1 MKGRK
6 RILRKGLSGKIL
18 SFTMALAMVANL
30 MGGYCAAT
38 ELSTKEVK
46 AANAEQPPYRNV
58 MYYGD
63 WSIYS
68 GQKNFTP
75 DKIDGSLITHL
86 NFAFMDADANGDL
99 ITTDTWADY
108 ENPNVG
114 FSVGT
119 DNKYAGV
126 LGAMV
131 LLRQKYPNMKI
142 GVSVGGWTRSGDFP
156 KIAASETTRKNFANN
171 VAKFVHYY
179 GYDFVDIDWEY
190 PTADRDPDP
199 EGNGVAIDKGCK
211 GSAADTQNYTL
222 LLQAIRDALD
232 SYGAKDNKHYEL
244 SVAMSASPK
253 MMAAIEYEKVLKI
266 VDFANMMTY
275 DLNGA
280 WGGFTAHQT
289 ALYTNPAYD
298 EGDAGLS
305 VDSCIKYLENKYGDN
320 IDYSKIVV
328 GVAPYTRG
336 WKEVKKDTGRD
347 SKNPGLYADAT
358 GENGVTYAYSD
369 INSLVSKYNLTKY
382 WDDVAKANYYY
393 SESSGMFFTCDT
405 EESVAEKGKYVKQKH
420 LGGLISWMASLDAS
434 STITKTM
441 KESLY
446 GSAAIPNQ
454 KIVAPANDGVETTV
468 TTSGDSYTITL
479 KNTNSSVTKASG
491 SKDISVMPWAE
502 YFGKTL
508 SYPSISIETQ
518 NGETLSGDWS
528 AGGTITTENGKT
540 VVTPPEWSSKTLEPG
555 ASLTFTLKSGKGTA
569 NAQNIKGITL
579 RQKAVSAGE
588 ILSAKVVY
596 KNGDYVEP
604 SENVTTKSQ
613 QTTNSQTQTTA
624 KEQNTTKGQQVTTA
638 SVTTKKEND
647 TTKQA
652 TGNYPE
658 WSPNSVVYGLG
669 NLVQYQGKVYECTY
683 AHTSNLGWS
692 PTDAATLWK
701 LRTDLVAGEV
711 QTTKNSGSEQETTE
725 NNYTVNSK
733 LPEHMVTGY
742 WHNFLNGSTAL
753 KISDVPDYYDMIC
766 VSFANSS
773 TTPGKVTFELDKDL
787 SNALGGYTKAQF
799 IQDIKNAKAK
809 GQHVI
814 ISVGGA
820 EGTTYITNEEAANQF
835 ATSLISIIEEYG
847 FEGVDIDFEG
857 GAVSGTDYIAEALRT
872 VHNHFGEDFIITM
885 APETYYFQDTN
896 PNGTM
901 ATSAYYRLAYKIRDI
916 LTICY
921 PQFYNS
927 GAMNG
932 YNGFNAQVGTA
943 DFLTS
948 LSTLLLENGLRADQ
962 VALGLPSTS
971 KAASSGYVSTD
982 IISTAVKALVNG
994 TSSGKFTAPKAYPTL
1009 RGVMTWSINWD
1020 ATNNYTWAKS
1030 MSSLMDSLEKHEQ
1043 PTTKQATT
1051 VAPTTKTP
1059 VTEAPT
1065 VASTTKNETT
1075 AAGQPEL
1082 KPTEVIGLTIQE
1094 QKAGKVTYVWGQ
1106 TQEQI
1111 ASGQTYKVYIDGQYI
1126 ESYTVATSTTYTFTT
1141 NGKHTIRV
1149 TANLN
1154 GYETEGQ
1161 TIEVTVQGLT
1171 QDATT
1176 KTPVQT
1182 TATTTKAPEQTT
1194 NPGTVT
1200 TGLSSRLMIG
1210 YYHTWNNDGNPFIKL
1225 RDVDKNWDVINISF
1239 AEPEKA
1245 GSTDGKMKFDISGL
1259 TSDYTKDDF
1268 KKDVKSLQAQ
1278 GKKIVLSIGGYE
1290 GYFSLTSDNAVNQF
1304 VSDIKSI
1311 INEYGFDGIDI
1322 DLEQSS
1328 VQFESGNDKDINN
1341 PTSPKVVNMI
1351 KAIRTI
1357 CDSYGNDFILSW
1369 APETFYVQ
1377 LGYSFY
1383 GGINQYCDTRAG
1395 VYLPMINALR
1405 DKTSYVHVQ
1414 LYNSSPITGLD
1425 GTSYNMGT
1433 KEGIVAMCEMLLK
1446 GFHVGAYYTN
1456 STDESTYFAPL
1467 RPDQVVIGVPSSQ
1480 SAAGSGQVTN
1490 EVLQSAFTE
1499 LNNNYPGIRGIMS
1512 WSINW
1517 DSSQNKN
1524 TFVNENAEFLA
1535 KFKNNEPTTVA
1546 PVTTQAPTEKT
1557 TTVAPVTTQ
1566 APTEKATTVAPVTTQ
1581 APTEKATT
1589 VAPTTVA
1596 PTTKIDEDD
1605 TIPAPIGLTYAG
1617 NKDLPYYF
1625 AWQAPSS
1632 YIENYNVYVDGV
1644 FAGSSVNSSI
1654 NLTADVFANGNGDYT
1669 VSVRSV
1675 KNGKMS
1681 AATQITYTFKDGTGS
1696 KPTTV
1701 APVTTAAPTEKATTA
1716 VPTTQAPTTVAPTEK
1731 ATTAVPTT
1739 QTPTTQAP
1747 TEKATTVAPTTVAP
1761 TTKIDE
1767 DDTIPAPIGLT
1778 YAGNKDLPY
1787 YFAWQAPSS
1796 DIENYNVYVDGVFA
1810 GSSVNSSINLTAD
1823 VFANGN
1829 GDYTVSVRSVKNGK
1843 MSAATQITYTFKDGT
1858 GSKPTT
1864 VAPVTTVAPTEKT
1877 TTVAPVTTQA
1887 PTEKATTAVPTT
1899 QTPTTV
1905 APTEKATTAVPTTQT
1920 PTTVAPTEKA
1930 TTVAPTTVA
1939 PTTKI
1944 DEDDTIPAP
1953 IGLTYA
1959 GNKDLPYYFAWQ
1971 APSSDIENYN
1981 VYVDGVFAGS
1991 SVNSSIN
1998 LTADVFA
2005 NGNGDYTVSVRSV
2018 KNGKMS
2024 AATQITYTFKDGT
2037 GSKPT
2042 TVAPVT
2048 TVAPTE
2054 KTTTVAPVTTQAPTE
2069 KATTVDQPTQVT
2081 TTQAP
2086 TTVAPTEKATTAVP
2100 TTQAP
2105 TTVAPT
2111 EKATTAVPTTQV
2123 PTTVAPTEKA
2133 TTVVPTTKGTDIS
2146 TNPVT
2151 IGNKETSVD
2160 NTKKETSADQKV
2172 MINKAKIKVAKRKH
2186 KSAKIKVS
2194 FKKISGVTGYQIRV
2208 SSTKKFTKKKTI
2220 TKFVSKTN
2228 VKVYARKLKKAKK
2241 LYVQVRGYKIVG
2253 GKKVYGLWS
2262 GKKKVKK

>member
-369 INSLVSKYNLTKY
+369 IDSLVSKYNLTKY

-569 NAQNIKGITL
+569 NVQNIKGITL

-588 ILSAKVVY
+588 ILSTKVVY

-604 SENVTTKSQ
+604 SEDVTTKSQ

-809 GQHVI
+809 GQHII

-872 VHNHFGEDFIITM
+872 VRNHFGEDFIITM

-994 TSSGKFTAPKAYPTL
+994 TSSGNFTAPKAYPTL

-1065 VASTTKNETT
+1065 VA
-1075 AAGQPEL
+1075 
-1082 KPTEVIGLTIQE
+1082 
-1094 QKAGKVTYVWGQ
+1094 
-1106 TQEQI
+1106 
-1111 ASGQTYKVYIDGQYI
+1111 
-1126 ESYTVATSTTYTFTT
+1126 
-1141 NGKHTIRV
+1141 
-1149 TANLN
+1149 
-1154 GYETEGQ
+1154 
-1161 TIEVTVQGLT
+1161 
-1171 QDATT
+1171 
-1176 KTPVQT
+1176 
-1182 TATTTKAPEQTT
+1182 
-1194 NPGTVT
+1194 
-1200 TGLSSRLMIG
+1200 
-1210 YYHTWNNDGNPFIKL
+1210 
-1225 RDVDKNWDVINISF
+1225 
-1239 AEPEKA
+1239 
-1245 GSTDGKMKFDISGL
+1245 
-1259 TSDYTKDDF
+1259 
-1268 KKDVKSLQAQ
+1268 
-1278 GKKIVLSIGGYE
+1278 
-1290 GYFSLTSDNAVNQF
+1290 
-1304 VSDIKSI
+1304 
-1311 INEYGFDGIDI
+1311 
-1322 DLEQSS
+1322 
-1328 VQFESGNDKDINN
+1328 
-1341 PTSPKVVNMI
+1341 
-1351 KAIRTI
+1351 
-1357 CDSYGNDFILSW
+1357 
-1369 APETFYVQ
+1369 
-1377 LGYSFY
+1377 
-1383 GGINQYCDTRAG
+1383 
-1395 VYLPMINALR
+1395 
-1405 DKTSYVHVQ
+1405 
-1414 LYNSSPITGLD
+1414 
-1425 GTSYNMGT
+1425 
-1433 KEGIVAMCEMLLK
+1433 
-1446 GFHVGAYYTN
+1446 
-1456 STDESTYFAPL
+1456 
-1467 RPDQVVIGVPSSQ
+1467 
-1480 SAAGSGQVTN
+1480 
-1490 EVLQSAFTE
+1490 
-1499 LNNNYPGIRGIMS
+1499 
-1512 WSINW
+1512 
-1517 DSSQNKN
+1517 
-1524 TFVNENAEFLA
+1524 
-1535 KFKNNEPTTVA
+1535 
-1546 PVTTQAPTEKT
+1546 
-1557 TTVAPVTTQ
+1557 
-1566 APTEKATTVAPVTTQ
+1566 
-1581 APTEKATT
+1581 
-1589 VAPTTVA
+1589 PTTVA
-1596 PTTKIDEDD
+1596 PTTKIEEDD

-1625 AWQAPSS
+1625 AWQAPS
-1632 YIENYNVYVDGV
+1632 N
-1644 FAGSSVNSSI
+1644 
-1654 NLTADVFANGNGDYT
+1654 
-1669 VSVRSV
+1669 
-1675 KNGKMS
+1675 
-1681 AATQITYTFKDGTGS
+1681 
-1696 KPTTV
+1696 
-1701 APVTTAAPTEKATTA
+1701 
-1716 VPTTQAPTTVAPTEK
+1716 
-1731 ATTAVPTT
+1731 
-1739 QTPTTQAP
+1739 
-1747 TEKATTVAPTTVAP
+1747 
-1761 TTKIDE
+1761 
-1767 DDTIPAPIGLT
+1767 
-1778 YAGNKDLPY
+1778 
-1787 YFAWQAPSS
+1787 

-1877 TTVAPVTTQA
+1877 TTVT
-1887 PTEKATTAVPTT
+1887 
-1899 QTPTTV
+1899 
-1905 APTEKATTAVPTTQT
+1905 
-1920 PTTVAPTEKA
+1920 PTEKA
-1930 TTVAPTTVA
+1930 TTVAPTEKT
-1939 PTTKI
+1939 
-1944 DEDDTIPAP
+1944 
-1953 IGLTYA
+1953 
-1959 GNKDLPYYFAWQ
+1959 
-1971 APSSDIENYN
+1971 
-1981 VYVDGVFAGS
+1981 
-1991 SVNSSIN
+1991 
-1998 LTADVFA
+1998 
-2005 NGNGDYTVSVRSV
+2005 
-2018 KNGKMS
+2018 
-2024 AATQITYTFKDGT
+2024 
-2037 GSKPT
+2037 
-2042 TVAPVT
+2042 T

-2069 KATTVDQPTQVT
+2069 KTTTVVPVT
-2081 TTQAP
+2081 TQ
-2086 TTVAPTEKATTAVP
+2086 APTEKATTVAPV

-2105 TTVAPT
+2105 T
-2111 EKATTAVPTTQV
+2111 EKA
-2123 PTTVAPTEKA
+2123 TTVAPTEKA

-2194 FKKISGVTGYQIRV
+2194 FRKISGVTGYQIRV

-2241 LYVQVRGYKIVG
+2241 LYVQVRGYKLVG